1 MNTKKNYKFYV
12 LALIPFFIIVL
23 LFEILPLIN
32 IVIESFSKRGGGFT
46 IEHFVKIF
54 STRLYQQS
62 IFNSLWISLFSA
74 IAGIVI
80 AFIAAKAMSNAS
92 PKIRSAFTSVLN
104 ITSNFAGV
112 PLAFAFMILL
122 GNVGILTLIGKNYG
136 IDFLANFD
144 LYTINGLLLT
154 YIYFQIPLGTLLM
167 LPIFAGLKKEWR
179 EAVGLLGENSFHYW
193 FKVAIPSFL
202 PSILGTFSVLFANA
216 LAAYGTAY
224 ALLSN
229 NISILPIRISQQFVG
244 EVVQNQ
250 EFGCALS
257 LVMMVL
263 MVISILI
270 TNKLQK
276 KSGGVRWNSKRIYG
290 MDLSYSSLLHF

>member
-1 MNTKKNYKFYV
+1 MNKSLKGNKMY
-12 LALIPFFIIVL
+12 LIGLLPFFLIAF
-23 LFEILPLIN
+23 LFEILPLAN
-32 IVIESFSKRGGGFT
+32 IVIESFLKTGGNGFT
-46 IEHFVKIF
+46 LEHFVKIF
-54 STRLYQQS
+54 TTRLYQQS
-62 IFNSLWISLFSA
+62 IFNSLWISIFSA
-74 IAGIVI
+74 LAGIII
-80 AFIAAKAMSNAS
+80 AFLGAKAANAA
-92 PKIRSAFTSVLN
+92 SAKVRNIFTSVLN

-136 IDFLANFD
+136 ISFLADFD

-154 YIYFQIPLGTLLM
+154 YIYFQIPLATLLM
-167 LPIFAGLKKEWR
+167 LPIFGGLKKEWR
-179 EAVGLLGENSFHYW
+179 EAVGLLGGNSFHYW
-193 FKVAIPSFL
+193 FKVAIPSLL
-202 PSILGTFSVLFANA
+202 PSILGTFSVLFANS

-229 NISILPIRISQQFVG
+229 NIALLPIRISQQYVG

-257 LVMMVL
+257 LVMMAL
-263 MVISILI
+263 MVLSILI

-276 KSGGVRWNSKRIYG
+276 RAGGG
-290 MDLSYSSLLHF
+290 MA

>member
-1 MNTKKNYKFYV
+1 MNKSLKGNKMY
-12 LALIPFFIIVL
+12 LIGLLPFFLIAF
-23 LFEILPLIN
+23 LFEILPLAN
-32 IVIESFSKRGGGFT
+32 IVIESFSKTGGNGFT
-46 IEHFVKIF
+46 LEHFVKIF
-54 STRLYQQS
+54 TTRLYQQS
-62 IFNSLWISLFSA
+62 IFNSLWISIFSA
-74 IAGIVI
+74 LAGIII
-80 AFIAAKAMSNAS
+80 AFLGAKAANAA
-92 PKIRSAFTSVLN
+92 SAKVRNIFTSVLN

-136 IDFLANFD
+136 ISFLANFD

-154 YIYFQIPLGTLLM
+154 YIYFQIPLATLLM
-167 LPIFAGLKKEWR
+167 LPIFGGLKKEWR
-179 EAVGLLGENSFHYW
+179 EAVGLLGGNSFHYW
-193 FKVAIPSFL
+193 FKVAIPSLL
-202 PSILGTFSVLFANA
+202 PSILGTFSVLFANS

-229 NISILPIRISQQFVG
+229 NIALLPIRISQQYVG

-257 LVMMVL
+257 LVMMAL
-263 MVISILI
+263 MVLSILI

-276 KSGGVRWNSKRIYG
+276 RAGGD
-290 MDLSYSSLLHF
+290 MA

>member
-1 MNTKKNYKFYV
+1 MNKSLKGNKMY
-12 LALIPFFIIVL
+12 LIGLLPFFLIAF
-23 LFEILPLIN
+23 LFEILPLAN
-32 IVIESFSKRGGGFT
+32 IVIESFSKTGGNGFT
-46 IEHFVKIF
+46 LEHFVKIF
-54 STRLYQQS
+54 TTRLYQQS
-62 IFNSLWISLFSA
+62 IFNSLWISIFSA
-74 IAGIVI
+74 LAGIII
-80 AFIAAKAMSNAS
+80 AFLGAKAANAA
-92 PKIRSAFTSVLN
+92 SAKVRNIFTSVLN

-136 IDFLANFD
+136 ISFLADFD

-154 YIYFQIPLGTLLM
+154 YIYFQIPLATLLM
-167 LPIFAGLKKEWR
+167 LPIFGGLKKEWR
-179 EAVGLLGENSFHYW
+179 EAVGLLGGNSFHYW
-193 FKVAIPSFL
+193 FKVAIPSLL
-202 PSILGTFSVLFANA
+202 PSILGTFSVLFANS

-229 NISILPIRISQQFVG
+229 NIALLPIRISQQYVG

-257 LVMMVL
+257 LVMMAL
-263 MVISILI
+263 MVLSILI

-276 KSGGVRWNSKRIYG
+276 RAGGG
-290 MDLSYSSLLHF
+290 MA

>member
-1 MNTKKNYKFYV
+1 MNKSLKGNKMY
-12 LALIPFFIIVL
+12 LIGLLPFFLIAF
-23 LFEILPLIN
+23 LFEILPLAN
-32 IVIESFSKRGGGFT
+32 IVIESFSKTGGNGFT
-46 IEHFVKIF
+46 LEHFVKIF
-54 STRLYQQS
+54 TTRLYQQS
-62 IFNSLWISLFSA
+62 IFNSLWISIFSA
-74 IAGIVI
+74 LAGIII
-80 AFIAAKAMSNAS
+80 AFLGAKAANAA
-92 PKIRSAFTSVLN
+92 SAKVRNIFTSVLN

-136 IDFLANFD
+136 ISFLADFD

-154 YIYFQIPLGTLLM
+154 YIYFQIPLATLLM
-167 LPIFAGLKKEWR
+167 LPIFGGLKKEWR
-179 EAVGLLGENSFHYW
+179 EAVGLLGGNSFHYW
-193 FKVAIPSFL
+193 FKVAIPSLL
-202 PSILGTFSVLFANA
+202 PSILGTFSVLFANS

-229 NISILPIRISQQFVG
+229 NIALLPIRISQQYVG

-257 LVMMVL
+257 LVMMAL
-263 MVISILI
+263 MVLSILI

-276 KSGGVRWNSKRIYG
+276 RAGGD
-290 MDLSYSSLLHF
+290 MA

>member
-1 MNTKKNYKFYV
+1 MNKSLKGNKMY
-12 LALIPFFIIVL
+12 LIGLLPFFLIAF
-23 LFEILPLIN
+23 LFEILPLAN
-32 IVIESFSKRGGGFT
+32 IVIESFSKTGGNGFT
-46 IEHFVKIF
+46 LEHFVKIF
-54 STRLYQQS
+54 TTRLYQQS
-62 IFNSLWISLFSA
+62 IFNSLWISIFSA
-74 IAGIVI
+74 LAGIII
-80 AFIAAKAMSNAS
+80 AFLGAKAANAA
-92 PKIRSAFTSVLN
+92 SAKVRNIFTSVLN

-136 IDFLANFD
+136 ISFLADFD

-154 YIYFQIPLGTLLM
+154 YIYFQIPLATLLM
-167 LPIFAGLKKEWR
+167 LPIFGGLKKEWR
-179 EAVGLLGENSFHYW
+179 EAVGLLGGNSFHYW
-193 FKVAIPSFL
+193 FKVAIPSLL
-202 PSILGTFSVLFANA
+202 PSILGTFSVLFANS

-229 NISILPIRISQQFVG
+229 NIVLLPIRISQQYVG

-257 LVMMVL
+257 LVMMAL
-263 MVISILI
+263 MVLSILI

-276 KSGGVRWNSKRIYG
+276 RAGGG
-290 MDLSYSSLLHF
+290 MA

>member
-1 MNTKKNYKFYV
+1 MNKSLKENKMY
-12 LALIPFFIIVL
+12 LIGLLPFFLIAF
-23 LFEILPLIN
+23 LFEILPLAN
-32 IVIESFSKRGGGFT
+32 IVIESFSKTGGNGFT
-46 IEHFVKIF
+46 LEHFVKIF
-54 STRLYQQS
+54 TTRLYQQS
-62 IFNSLWISLFSA
+62 IFNSLWISIFSA
-74 IAGIVI
+74 LAGIII
-80 AFIAAKAMSNAS
+80 AFLGAKAANAA
-92 PKIRSAFTSVLN
+92 SAKVRNIFTSVLN

-136 IDFLANFD
+136 ISFLADFD

-154 YIYFQIPLGTLLM
+154 YIYFQIPLATLLM
-167 LPIFAGLKKEWR
+167 LPIFGGLKKEWR
-179 EAVGLLGENSFHYW
+179 EAVGLLGGNSFHYW
-193 FKVAIPSFL
+193 FKVAIPSLL
-202 PSILGTFSVLFANA
+202 PSILGTFSVLFANS

-229 NISILPIRISQQFVG
+229 NIALLPIRISQQYVG

-257 LVMMVL
+257 LVMMAL
-263 MVISILI
+263 MVLSILI

-276 KSGGVRWNSKRIYG
+276 RAGGG
-290 MDLSYSSLLHF
+290 MA

>member
-1 MNTKKNYKFYV
+1 MKKISRKVYL
-12 LALIPFFIIVL
+12 LALLPFFIMVL
-23 LFEILPLIN
+23 LFEIMPLFN
-32 IVIESFSKRGGGFT
+32 IVIESFSKTGGGFT
-46 IEHFVKIF
+46 LEHFTRIF
-54 STRLYQQS
+54 TTRLYQQS
-62 IFNSLWISLFSA
+62 IYNSVWISIFSA
-74 IAGIVI
+74 LSGIII
-80 AFIAAKAMSNAS
+80 AFLGAKAANSAS
-92 PKIRSAFTSVLN
+92 MKVRNIFSTVLN

-122 GNVGILTLIGKNYG
+122 GNVGILTLIGKQYG
-136 IDFLANFD
+136 IDFLANYD

-167 LPIFAGLKKEWR
+167 LPAFAGLKKEWK
-179 EAVGLLGENSFHYW
+179 EAVGLLGGNSFHYW
-193 FKVAIPSFL
+193 FKVAIPSL
-202 PSILGTFSVLFANA
+202 MPSILGTFSVLFANS

-229 NISILPIRISQQFVG
+229 NISLLPIRISQQFVG

-257 LVMMVL
+257 LVMMAL
-263 MVISILI
+263 MIISVVI

-276 KSGGVRWNSKRIYG
+276 RSGGTR
-290 MDLSYSSLLHF
+290 

>member
-1 MNTKKNYKFYV
+1 MKRKIGKKLYL
-12 LALIPFFIIVL
+12 LALLPFFIMVI

-32 IVIESFSKRGGGFT
+32 IVIESFSQTGGGGFT
-46 IEHFVKIF
+46 FEHFTRIF
-54 STRLYQQS
+54 TTRLYQQS
-62 IFNSLWISLFSA
+62 IYNSLWISIVSA
-74 IAGIVI
+74 LCGILI
-80 AFIAAKAMSNAS
+80 AFLGAKAANNAS
-92 PKIRSAFTSVLN
+92 GKIRNIFTTVLN

-136 IDFLANFD
+136 IDFLANYD

-167 LPIFAGLKKEWR
+167 LPAFNGLKKEWK
-179 EAVGLLGENSFHYW
+179 EAVGLLGGNSFHYW
-193 FKVAIPSFL
+193 FKVAIPSL
-202 PSILGTFSVLFANA
+202 MPSILGTFSVLFANS

-229 NISILPIRISQQFVG
+229 NISLLPIRISQQFVG

-257 LVMMVL
+257 LVMMAL
-263 MVISILI
+263 MVISVLI

-276 KSGGVRWNSKRIYG
+276 KYLNRNLR
-290 MDLSYSSLLHF
+290 

>member
-1 MNTKKNYKFYV
+1 MKKIKNKMYL
-12 LALIPFFIIVL
+12 LALLPFFIMIL

-32 IVIESFSKRGGGFT
+32 IVMESFSKTGGNGFT
-46 IEHFVKIF
+46 LEHFTKIF

-62 IFNSLWISLFSA
+62 IYNSLWISIFSA
-74 IAGIVI
+74 VCGIII
-80 AFIAAKAMSNAS
+80 AFLGAKAANSASTKISNIFAS
-92 PKIRSAFTSVLN
+92 ILN

-122 GNVGILTLIGKNYG
+122 GNVGILTLIGKHYG
-136 IDFLANFD
+136 IAFLANYD

-167 LPIFAGLKKEWR
+167 LPAFNGLKKEWK
-179 EAVGLLGENSFHYW
+179 EAVGLLGGNSFHYW
-193 FKVAIPSFL
+193 FKVAIPSLF
-202 PSILGTFSVLFANA
+202 PSILGTFSVLFANS

-229 NISILPIRISQQFVG
+229 NISLLPIRISQQFVG

-263 MVISILI
+263 MVISVLV

-276 KSGGVRWNSKRIYG
+276 RSGGAK
-290 MDLSYSSLLHF
+290 

>member
-1 MNTKKNYKFYV
+1 MNKSLKGNKMY
-12 LALIPFFIIVL
+12 LIGLLPFFLIAF
-23 LFEILPLIN
+23 LFEILPLAN
-32 IVIESFSKRGGGFT
+32 IVIESFSKTGGNGFT
-46 IEHFVKIF
+46 LEHFAKIF
-54 STRLYQQS
+54 TTRLYQQS
-62 IFNSLWISLFSA
+62 IFNSLWISIFSA
-74 IAGIVI
+74 LAGIII
-80 AFIAAKAMSNAS
+80 AFLGAKAANAA
-92 PKIRSAFTSVLN
+92 SAKVRNIFTSVLN

-136 IDFLANFD
+136 ISFLADFD

-154 YIYFQIPLGTLLM
+154 YIYFQIPLATLLM
-167 LPIFAGLKKEWR
+167 LPIFGGLKKEWR
-179 EAVGLLGENSFHYW
+179 EAVGLLGGNSFHYW
-193 FKVAIPSFL
+193 FKVAIPSLL
-202 PSILGTFSVLFANA
+202 PSILGTFSVLFANS

-229 NISILPIRISQQFVG
+229 NIALLPIRISQQYVG

-257 LVMMVL
+257 LVMMAL
-263 MVISILI
+263 MVLSILI

-276 KSGGVRWNSKRIYG
+276 RAGGD
-290 MDLSYSSLLHF
+290 MA

>member
-1 MNTKKNYKFYV
+1 MNKSLKGNKMY
-12 LALIPFFIIVL
+12 LIGLLPFFLIAF
-23 LFEILPLIN
+23 LFEILPLAN
-32 IVIESFSKRGGGFT
+32 IVIESFSKTGGNGFT
-46 IEHFVKIF
+46 LEHFVKIF
-54 STRLYQQS
+54 TTRLYQQS
-62 IFNSLWISLFSA
+62 IFNSLWISIFSA
-74 IAGIVI
+74 LAGIII
-80 AFIAAKAMSNAS
+80 AFLGAKTANAA
-92 PKIRSAFTSVLN
+92 SAKVRNIFTSVLN

-136 IDFLANFD
+136 ISFLADFD

-154 YIYFQIPLGTLLM
+154 YIYFQIPLATLLM
-167 LPIFAGLKKEWR
+167 LPIFGGLRKEWR
-179 EAVGLLGENSFHYW
+179 EAVGLLGGNSFHYW
-193 FKVAIPSFL
+193 FKVAIPSLL
-202 PSILGTFSVLFANA
+202 PSILGTFSVLFANS

-229 NISILPIRISQQFVG
+229 NIALLPIRISQQYVG

-257 LVMMVL
+257 LVMMAL
-263 MVISILI
+263 MVLSILI

-276 KSGGVRWNSKRIYG
+276 RAGGG
-290 MDLSYSSLLHF
+290 MA

>member
-1 MNTKKNYKFYV
+1 MNKSLKGNKMY
-12 LALIPFFIIVL
+12 LIGLLPFFLIAF
-23 LFEILPLIN
+23 LFEILPLTN
-32 IVIESFSKRGGGFT
+32 IVIESFSKTGGNGFT
-46 IEHFVKIF
+46 LEHFVKIF
-54 STRLYQQS
+54 TTRLYQQS
-62 IFNSLWISLFSA
+62 IFNSLWISIFSA
-74 IAGIVI
+74 LAGIII
-80 AFIAAKAMSNAS
+80 AFLGAKAANAA
-92 PKIRSAFTSVLN
+92 SAKVRNIFTSVLN

-136 IDFLANFD
+136 ISFLADFD

-154 YIYFQIPLGTLLM
+154 YIYFQIPLATLLM
-167 LPIFAGLKKEWR
+167 LPIFDGLKKEWR
-179 EAVGLLGENSFHYW
+179 EAVGLLGGNSFHYW
-193 FKVAIPSFL
+193 FKVAIPSLL
-202 PSILGTFSVLFANA
+202 PSILGTFSVLFANS

-229 NISILPIRISQQFVG
+229 NIALLPIRISQQYVG

-257 LVMMVL
+257 LVMMAL
-263 MVISILI
+263 MVLSILI

-276 KSGGVRWNSKRIYG
+276 RAGGG
-290 MDLSYSSLLHF
+290 MA

>member
-1 MNTKKNYKFYV
+1 MKKISRNVYL
-12 LALIPFFIIVL
+12 LALLPFCMMVL
-23 LFEILPLIN
+23 LFEILPLLN
-32 IVIESFSKRGGGFT
+32 IVIESFTKTDGGFT
-46 IEHFVKIF
+46 LEHFTRIF

-62 IFNSLWISLFSA
+62 IYNSVWISIFSA
-74 IAGIVI
+74 FSGIVI
-80 AFIAAKAMSNAS
+80 AFLGAKAAHAAS
-92 PKIRSAFTSVLN
+92 EKVRNIFSTVLN

-122 GNVGILTLIGKNYG
+122 GNVGILTLIGKQYG
-136 IDFLANFD
+136 ISFLADYD

-167 LPIFAGLKKEWR
+167 LPAFAGLKKEWK
-179 EAVGLLGENSFHYW
+179 EAVGLLGGNSLHYW
-193 FKVAIPSFL
+193 FKVAIPSL
-202 PSILGTFSVLFANA
+202 MPSILGTFSVLFANS

-229 NISILPIRISQQFVG
+229 NISLLPIRISQQFVG

-257 LVMMVL
+257 LVMMAL
-263 MVISILI
+263 MVISVVI

-276 KSGGVRWNSKRIYG
+276 KSGGIG
-290 MDLSYSSLLHF
+290 

>member
-1 MNTKKNYKFYV
+1 MNNSLKKSRLY
-12 LALIPFFIIVL
+12 LLGLLPFFLIAF
-23 LFEILPLIN
+23 LFEILPLAN
-32 IVIESFSKRGGGFT
+32 IVVESFSKTGGNGFT
-46 IEHFVKIF
+46 LEHFSKIF
-54 STRLYQQS
+54 TTRLYQQS
-62 IFNSLWISLFSA
+62 IFNSLWISIFSA
-74 IAGIVI
+74 FIGIVI
-80 AFIAAKAMSNAS
+80 AFLGAKAANAAS
-92 PKIRSAFTSVLN
+92 IKIRNIFTSVLN

-136 IDFLANFD
+136 IGFLADFD

-154 YIYFQIPLGTLLM
+154 YIYFQIPLATLLM
-167 LPIFAGLKKEWR
+167 LPIFGGLKKEWK
-179 EAVGLLGENSFHYW
+179 EAVGILGGNSFHYW
-193 FKVAIPSFL
+193 FKVAIPSLL
-202 PSILGTFSVLFANA
+202 PSILGTFSVLFANS

-229 NISILPIRISQQFVG
+229 NIALLPIRISQQYVG

-257 LVMMVL
+257 LVMMAL
-263 MVISILI
+263 MVLSILI

-276 KSGGVRWNSKRIYG
+276 RATGGRS
-290 MDLSYSSLLHF
+290 

>member
-1 MNTKKNYKFYV
+1 MKKISRNVYL
-12 LALIPFFIIVL
+12 LALLPFCMMVL
-23 LFEILPLIN
+23 LFEILPLLN
-32 IVIESFSKRGGGFT
+32 IVIESFTKTDGGFT
-46 IEHFVKIF
+46 LEHFTRIF

-62 IFNSLWISLFSA
+62 IYNSVWISIFSA
-74 IAGIVI
+74 FSGIVI
-80 AFIAAKAMSNAS
+80 AFLGAKAAHAAS
-92 PKIRSAFTSVLN
+92 EKVRNIFSTVLN

-122 GNVGILTLIGKNYG
+122 GNVGILTLIGKQYG
-136 IDFLANFD
+136 ISFLADYD

-167 LPIFAGLKKEWR
+167 LPAFAGLKKEWK
-179 EAVGLLGENSFHYW
+179 EAVGLLGGNSLHYW
-193 FKVAIPSFL
+193 FKVAIPSL
-202 PSILGTFSVLFANA
+202 MPSILGTFSVLFANS

-229 NISILPIRISQQFVG
+229 NISLLPIRISQQFVG

-257 LVMMVL
+257 LVMMAL
-263 MVISILI
+263 MVISVLI

-276 KSGGVRWNSKRIYG
+276 KSGGVQ
-290 MDLSYSSLLHF
+290 

>member
-1 MNTKKNYKFYV
+1 MKKISRNVYL
-12 LALIPFFIIVL
+12 LALLPFCMMVL

-32 IVIESFSKRGGGFT
+32 IVIESFTKTDGGFT
-46 IEHFVKIF
+46 LEHFTRIF

-62 IFNSLWISLFSA
+62 IYNSVWISIFSA
-74 IAGIVI
+74 FSGIVI
-80 AFIAAKAMSNAS
+80 AFLGAKAAHAAS
-92 PKIRSAFTSVLN
+92 EKVRNIFSTVLN

-122 GNVGILTLIGKNYG
+122 GNVGILTLIGKQYG
-136 IDFLANFD
+136 ISFLADYD

-167 LPIFAGLKKEWR
+167 LPAFAGLKKEWK
-179 EAVGLLGENSFHYW
+179 EAVGLLGGNSLHYW
-193 FKVAIPSFL
+193 FKVAIPSL
-202 PSILGTFSVLFANA
+202 MPSILGTFSVLFANS

-229 NISILPIRISQQFVG
+229 NISLLLIRISQQFVG

-257 LVMMVL
+257 LVMMAL
-263 MVISILI
+263 MVISVVI

-276 KSGGVRWNSKRIYG
+276 RSGGIR
-290 MDLSYSSLLHF
+290 

>member
-1 MNTKKNYKFYV
+1 M
-12 LALIPFFIIVL
+12 
-23 LFEILPLIN
+23 
-32 IVIESFSKRGGGFT
+32 
-46 IEHFVKIF
+46 
-54 STRLYQQS
+54 
-62 IFNSLWISLFSA
+62 
-74 IAGIVI
+74 AGILI
-80 AFIAAKAMSNAS
+80 AFLGAKAANAA
-92 PKIRSAFTSVLN
+92 SAKVRNIFTSVLN

-136 IDFLANFD
+136 ISFLAEFD

-154 YIYFQIPLGTLLM
+154 YVYFQIPLATLLM
-167 LPIFAGLKKEWR
+167 LPIFSGLKKEWR
-179 EAVGLLGENSFHYW
+179 EAVGLLGGNSFHYW
-193 FKVAIPSFL
+193 FKVAIPSLL
-202 PSILGTFSVLFANA
+202 PSILGTFSVLFANS

-229 NISILPIRISQQFVG
+229 NIALLPIRISQQYIG

-257 LVMMVL
+257 LVMMGL

-270 TNKLQK
+270 TNKFQK
-276 KSGGVRWNSKRIYG
+276 RSGGAS
-290 MDLSYSSLLHF
+290 

>member
-1 MNTKKNYKFYV
+1 MNKSLKGNKMY
-12 LALIPFFIIVL
+12 LIGLLPFFLIAF
-23 LFEILPLIN
+23 LFEILPLAN
-32 IVIESFSKRGGGFT
+32 IVIESFSKTGGNGFT
-46 IEHFVKIF
+46 LEHFVKIF
-54 STRLYQQS
+54 TTRLYQQS
-62 IFNSLWISLFSA
+62 IFNSLWISIFSA
-74 IAGIVI
+74 LAGIII
-80 AFIAAKAMSNAS
+80 AFLGAKAANAA
-92 PKIRSAFTSVLN
+92 SAKVRNIFTSVLN

-136 IDFLANFD
+136 ISFLADFD

-154 YIYFQIPLGTLLM
+154 YIYFQIPLATLLM
-167 LPIFAGLKKEWR
+167 LPIFGGKKKEWR
-179 EAVGLLGENSFHYW
+179 EAVGLLGGNSFHYW
-193 FKVAIPSFL
+193 FKVAIPSLL
-202 PSILGTFSVLFANA
+202 PSILGTFSVLFANS

-229 NISILPIRISQQFVG
+229 NIALLPIRISQQYVG

-257 LVMMVL
+257 LVMMAL
-263 MVISILI
+263 MVLSILI

-276 KSGGVRWNSKRIYG
+276 RAGGG
-290 MDLSYSSLLHF
+290 MA

>member
-1 MNTKKNYKFYV
+1 MNKSLKGNKMY
-12 LALIPFFIIVL
+12 LIGLLPFFLIAF
-23 LFEILPLIN
+23 LFEILPLAN
-32 IVIESFSKRGGGFT
+32 IVIESFSKTGGNGFT
-46 IEHFVKIF
+46 LEHFVKIF
-54 STRLYQQS
+54 TTRLYQQS
-62 IFNSLWISLFSA
+62 IFNSLWISIFSA
-74 IAGIVI
+74 LAGIII
-80 AFIAAKAMSNAS
+80 AFLGAKAANAA
-92 PKIRSAFTSVLN
+92 SAKVRNIFTSVLN

-136 IDFLANFD
+136 ISFLADFD

-154 YIYFQIPLGTLLM
+154 YIYFQIPLATLLM
-167 LPIFAGLKKEWR
+167 LPIFGGLKKEWR
-179 EAVGLLGENSFHYW
+179 EAVGLLGGNSFHYW
-193 FKVAIPSFL
+193 FKVAIPSLL
-202 PSILGTFSVLFANA
+202 PSILGTFSVLFANS

-229 NISILPIRISQQFVG
+229 NIALLPIRISQQYVG

-257 LVMMVL
+257 LVMMAL
-263 MVISILI
+263 MVLSILI

-276 KSGGVRWNSKRIYG
+276 RAGGGVA
-290 MDLSYSSLLHF
+290 

>member
-1 MNTKKNYKFYV
+1 MNKSLKGNKMY
-12 LALIPFFIIVL
+12 LIGLLPFFLIAF
-23 LFEILPLIN
+23 LFEILPLAN
-32 IVIESFSKRGGGFT
+32 IVIESFSKTGGNGFT
-46 IEHFVKIF
+46 LEHFVKIF
-54 STRLYQQS
+54 TTRLYQQS
-62 IFNSLWISLFSA
+62 IFNSLWISIFSA
-74 IAGIVI
+74 LAGIMI
-80 AFIAAKAMSNAS
+80 AFLGAKAANAA
-92 PKIRSAFTSVLN
+92 SAKVRNIFTSVLN

-136 IDFLANFD
+136 ISFLADFD

-154 YIYFQIPLGTLLM
+154 YIYFQIPLATLLM
-167 LPIFAGLKKEWR
+167 LPIFGGLKKEWR
-179 EAVGLLGENSFHYW
+179 EAVGLLGGNSFHYW
-193 FKVAIPSFL
+193 FKVAIPSLL
-202 PSILGTFSVLFANA
+202 PSILGTFSVLFANS

-229 NISILPIRISQQFVG
+229 NIALLPIRISQQYVG

-257 LVMMVL
+257 LVMMAL
-263 MVISILI
+263 MVLSILI

-276 KSGGVRWNSKRIYG
+276 RAGGG
-290 MDLSYSSLLHF
+290 MA

>member
-1 MNTKKNYKFYV
+1 MNKSLKGNKMY
-12 LALIPFFIIVL
+12 LIGLLPFFLIAF
-23 LFEILPLIN
+23 LFEILPLTN
-32 IVIESFSKRGGGFT
+32 IVIESFSKTGGNGFT
-46 IEHFVKIF
+46 LEHFVKIF
-54 STRLYQQS
+54 TTRLYQQS
-62 IFNSLWISLFSA
+62 IFNSLWISIFSA
-74 IAGIVI
+74 LAGIII
-80 AFIAAKAMSNAS
+80 AFLGAKAANAA
-92 PKIRSAFTSVLN
+92 SAKVRNIFTSVLN

-136 IDFLANFD
+136 ISFLADFD

-154 YIYFQIPLGTLLM
+154 YIYFQIPLATLLM
-167 LPIFAGLKKEWR
+167 LPIFGGLKKEWR
-179 EAVGLLGENSFHYW
+179 EAVGLLGGNSFHYW
-193 FKVAIPSFL
+193 FKVAIPSLL
-202 PSILGTFSVLFANA
+202 PSILGTFSVLFANS

-229 NISILPIRISQQFVG
+229 NIALLPIRISQQYVG

-257 LVMMVL
+257 LVMMAL
-263 MVISILI
+263 MVLSILI

-276 KSGGVRWNSKRIYG
+276 RAGGG
-290 MDLSYSSLLHF
+290 MA

>member
-1 MNTKKNYKFYV
+1 MNKSLKGNKMY
-12 LALIPFFIIVL
+12 LIGLLPFFLIAF
-23 LFEILPLIN
+23 LFEILPLAN
-32 IVIESFSKRGGGFT
+32 IVIESFSKTGGNGFT
-46 IEHFVKIF
+46 LEHFVKIF
-54 STRLYQQS
+54 TTRLYQQS
-62 IFNSLWISLFSA
+62 IFNSLWISIFSA
-74 IAGIVI
+74 LAGIII
-80 AFIAAKAMSNAS
+80 AFLGAKAANAA
-92 PKIRSAFTSVLN
+92 SAKVRNIFTSVLN

-136 IDFLANFD
+136 ISFLADFD

-154 YIYFQIPLGTLLM
+154 YIYFQIPLATLLM
-167 LPIFAGLKKEWR
+167 LPIFGGLKKELR
-179 EAVGLLGENSFHYW
+179 EAVGLLGGNSFHYW
-193 FKVAIPSFL
+193 FKVAIPSLL
-202 PSILGTFSVLFANA
+202 PSILGTFSVLFANS

-229 NISILPIRISQQFVG
+229 NIALLPIRISQQYVG

-257 LVMMVL
+257 LVMMAL
-263 MVISILI
+263 MVLSILI

-276 KSGGVRWNSKRIYG
+276 RAGGG
-290 MDLSYSSLLHF
+290 MA

>member
-1 MNTKKNYKFYV
+1 MNKSLKGNKMY
-12 LALIPFFIIVL
+12 LIGLLPFFLIAF
-23 LFEILPLIN
+23 LFEILPLAN
-32 IVIESFSKRGGGFT
+32 IVIESFSKTGGNGFT
-46 IEHFVKIF
+46 LEHFVKIF
-54 STRLYQQS
+54 TTRLYQQS
-62 IFNSLWISLFSA
+62 IFNSLWISIFSA
-74 IAGIVI
+74 LAGIII
-80 AFIAAKAMSNAS
+80 AFLGAKAANAA
-92 PKIRSAFTSVLN
+92 SAKVRNIFTSVLN

-136 IDFLANFD
+136 ISFLVDFD

-154 YIYFQIPLGTLLM
+154 YIYFQIPLATLLM
-167 LPIFAGLKKEWR
+167 LPIFGGLKKEWR
-179 EAVGLLGENSFHYW
+179 EAVGLLGGNSFHYW
-193 FKVAIPSFL
+193 FKVAIPSLL
-202 PSILGTFSVLFANA
+202 PSILGTFSVLFANS

-229 NISILPIRISQQFVG
+229 NIALLPIRISQQYVG

-257 LVMMVL
+257 LVMMAL
-263 MVISILI
+263 MVLSILI

-276 KSGGVRWNSKRIYG
+276 RAGGG
-290 MDLSYSSLLHF
+290 MA

>member
-1 MNTKKNYKFYV
+1 MNKSLKGNKMY
-12 LALIPFFIIVL
+12 LIGLLPFFLIAF
-23 LFEILPLIN
+23 LFEILPLAN
-32 IVIESFSKRGGGFT
+32 IVIESFSKTGGNGFT
-46 IEHFVKIF
+46 LEHFVKIF
-54 STRLYQQS
+54 TTRLYQQS
-62 IFNSLWISLFSA
+62 IFNSLWISIFSA
-74 IAGIVI
+74 LAGIII
-80 AFIAAKAMSNAS
+80 AFLGAKAANAA
-92 PKIRSAFTSVLN
+92 SAKVRNIFTSVLN

-136 IDFLANFD
+136 ISFLADFD

-154 YIYFQIPLGTLLM
+154 YIYFQIPLATLLM
-167 LPIFAGLKKEWR
+167 LPIFGGLKKEWR
-179 EAVGLLGENSFHYW
+179 EAVGLLGGNSFHYW
-193 FKVAIPSFL
+193 FKVAIPSLL
-202 PSILGTFSVLFANA
+202 PSILGTFSVLFANS

-229 NISILPIRISQQFVG
+229 NIALLPIRISQQYVG

-257 LVMMVL
+257 LVMMAL
-263 MVISILI
+263 MILSILI

-276 KSGGVRWNSKRIYG
+276 RAGGG
-290 MDLSYSSLLHF
+290 MA

>member
-1 MNTKKNYKFYV
+1 MNKSLKGNKIY
-12 LALIPFFIIVL
+12 LIGLLPFFLIAF
-23 LFEILPLIN
+23 LFEILPLAN
-32 IVIESFSKRGGGFT
+32 IVIESFSKTGGNGFT
-46 IEHFVKIF
+46 LEHFAKIF
-54 STRLYQQS
+54 TTRLYQQS
-62 IFNSLWISLFSA
+62 IFNSLWISIFSA
-74 IAGIVI
+74 LVGIVI
-80 AFIAAKAMSNAS
+80 AFLGAKAANAAS
-92 PKIRSAFTSVLN
+92 SKIRNIFTSVLN

-136 IDFLANFD
+136 IGFLADFD

-154 YIYFQIPLGTLLM
+154 YIYFQIPLATLLM
-167 LPIFAGLKKEWR
+167 LPIFGGLKKEWK
-179 EAVGLLGENSFHYW
+179 EAVGLLGGNSFHYW
-193 FKVAIPSFL
+193 FKVAIPSLL
-202 PSILGTFSVLFANA
+202 PSILGTFSVLFANS

-229 NISILPIRISQQFVG
+229 NIAILPIRISQQYVG

-257 LVMMVL
+257 LVMMAL
-263 MVISILI
+263 MVLSILI

-276 KSGGVRWNSKRIYG
+276 RAGGSRV
-290 MDLSYSSLLHF
+290 

>member
-1 MNTKKNYKFYV
+1 MNKSLKGNRMY
-12 LALIPFFIIVL
+12 LIGLLPFFLIAF
-23 LFEILPLIN
+23 LFEILPLAN
-32 IVIESFSKRGGGFT
+32 IVIESFSKTGGNGFT
-46 IEHFVKIF
+46 LEHFVKIF
-54 STRLYQQS
+54 TTRLYQQS
-62 IFNSLWISLFSA
+62 IFNSLWISIFSA
-74 IAGIVI
+74 LAGIII
-80 AFIAAKAMSNAS
+80 AFLGAKAANAA
-92 PKIRSAFTSVLN
+92 SAKVRNIFTSVLN

-136 IDFLANFD
+136 ISFLADFD

-154 YIYFQIPLGTLLM
+154 YIYFQIPLATLLM
-167 LPIFAGLKKEWR
+167 LPIFGGLKKEWR
-179 EAVGLLGENSFHYW
+179 EAVGLLGGNSFHYW
-193 FKVAIPSFL
+193 FKVAIPSLL
-202 PSILGTFSVLFANA
+202 PSILGTFSVLFANS

-229 NISILPIRISQQFVG
+229 NIALLPIRISQQYVG

-257 LVMMVL
+257 LVMMAL
-263 MVISILI
+263 MVLSILI

-276 KSGGVRWNSKRIYG
+276 RAGGG
-290 MDLSYSSLLHF
+290 MA

>member
-1 MNTKKNYKFYV
+1 MKKISKKIYLF
-12 LALIPFFIIVL
+12 ALLPFLIMVV

-32 IVIESFSKRGGGFT
+32 IFIESFSKVGGGFT
-46 IEHFVKIF
+46 FEYFTRIF
-54 STRLYQQS
+54 TTRLYLQS
-62 IFNSLWISLFSA
+62 IYNSVWISVFSA
-74 IAGIVI
+74 VCGIII
-80 AFIAAKAMSNAS
+80 AFLGAKACNHAS
-92 PKIRSAFTSVLN
+92 SKVRNVFTTILN

-136 IDFLANFD
+136 IDFLANYD

-167 LPIFAGLKKEWR
+167 LPAFKALKKEWK
-179 EAVGLLGENSFHYW
+179 EAVNLLGGNSFHYW
-193 FKVAIPSFL
+193 FKVAIPSLL
-202 PSILGTFSVLFANA
+202 PSILGTFSVLFANS

-229 NISILPIRISQQFVG
+229 NISLLPIRISQQFVG

-257 LVMMVL
+257 LVMMAL
-263 MVISILI
+263 MVISVVV

-276 KSGGVRWNSKRIYG
+276 RAGGIQ
-290 MDLSYSSLLHF
+290 

>member
-1 MNTKKNYKFYV
+1 MNKSLKGNKMY
-12 LALIPFFIIVL
+12 LIGLLPFFLIAF
-23 LFEILPLIN
+23 LFEILPLAN
-32 IVIESFSKRGGGFT
+32 IVIESFSKTGGNGFT
-46 IEHFVKIF
+46 LEHFVKIF
-54 STRLYQQS
+54 TTRLYQQS
-62 IFNSLWISLFSA
+62 IFNSLWISVFSA
-74 IAGIVI
+74 LAGIII
-80 AFIAAKAMSNAS
+80 AFLGAKAANAA
-92 PKIRSAFTSVLN
+92 SAKVRNIFTSVLN

-136 IDFLANFD
+136 ISFLADFD

-154 YIYFQIPLGTLLM
+154 YIYFQIPLATLLM
-167 LPIFAGLKKEWR
+167 LPIFGGLKKEWR
-179 EAVGLLGENSFHYW
+179 EAVGLLGGNSFHYW
-193 FKVAIPSFL
+193 FKVAIPSLL
-202 PSILGTFSVLFANA
+202 PSILGTFSVLFANS

-229 NISILPIRISQQFVG
+229 NIALLPIRISQQYVG

-257 LVMMVL
+257 LVMMAL
-263 MVISILI
+263 MVLSILI

-276 KSGGVRWNSKRIYG
+276 RAGGG
-290 MDLSYSSLLHF
+290 MA

>member
-1 MNTKKNYKFYV
+1 MKTKISHKVYI
-12 LALIPFFIIVL
+12 LALLPFFIMVL
-23 LFEILPLIN
+23 LFEIMPLIN
-32 IVIESFSKRGGGFT
+32 IVIKSFSQTGGGFT
-46 IEHFVKIF
+46 FNHFIRIF

-62 IFNSLWISLFSA
+62 IYNSVWISIFSS
-74 IAGIVI
+74 ICGIII
-80 AFIAAKAMSNAS
+80 AFLGGK
-92 PKIRSAFTSVLN
+92 SANNSSEKVRNIFTTILN

-136 IDFLANFD
+136 ITFLANYN

-167 LPIFAGLKKEWR
+167 LPALGGLRKEWK
-179 EAVGLLGENSFHYW
+179 EAVGLLGGNSFHYW
-193 FKVAIPSFL
+193 FKVAIPSLF
-202 PSILGTFSVLFANA
+202 PSILGTFSVLFANS

-229 NISILPIRISQQFVG
+229 NISLLPIRISQQFVG
-244 EVVQNQ
+244 EVVQNK

-257 LVMMVL
+257 LVMMIL
-263 MVISILI
+263 MVISVLI

-276 KSGGVRWNSKRIYG
+276 KTGGAQ
-290 MDLSYSSLLHF
+290 

>member
-1 MNTKKNYKFYV
+1 MNKSLKGNKMY
-12 LALIPFFIIVL
+12 LIGLLPFFLIAF
-23 LFEILPLIN
+23 LFEILPLAN
-32 IVIESFSKRGGGFT
+32 IVIESFSKTGGNGFT
-46 IEHFVKIF
+46 LEHFVKIF
-54 STRLYQQS
+54 TTRLYQQS
-62 IFNSLWISLFSA
+62 IFNSLWISIFSA
-74 IAGIVI
+74 LAGIII
-80 AFIAAKAMSNAS
+80 AFLGAKAANAA
-92 PKIRSAFTSVLN
+92 SAKVRNLFTSVLN

-136 IDFLANFD
+136 ISFLADFD

-154 YIYFQIPLGTLLM
+154 YIYFQIPLATLLM
-167 LPIFAGLKKEWR
+167 LPIFDGLKKEWR
-179 EAVGLLGENSFHYW
+179 EAVGLLGGNSFHYW
-193 FKVAIPSFL
+193 FKVAIPSLL
-202 PSILGTFSVLFANA
+202 PSILGTFSVLFANS

-229 NISILPIRISQQFVG
+229 NIALLPIRISQQYVG

-257 LVMMVL
+257 LVMMAL
-263 MVISILI
+263 MVLSILI

-276 KSGGVRWNSKRIYG
+276 RAGGG
-290 MDLSYSSLLHF
+290 MA